1 MLGAPERRYGADAG
15 ERAAELCRWPSRK
28 RRQTNMDWKQF
39 FAEIVSSLAWPTVA
53 VVFLIVFRSEVSRII
68 QRLAHL
74 KYKGLELDFDKVRQQ
89 AEEIHKEIGAE
100 QPRSRSPV
108 LASLEDQVLDA
119 VERAPSAA
127 ILLAWSSLET
137 AMAAAVARLAISPES
152 PSYRSPMHN
161 IEMLTKYAGLPEGHT
176 DLLHDMRKL
185 RNNVAHKRDSME
197 SITQDQ
203 ALNYAQAA
211 IDMTSYFENLRRA
224 G

>member
-1 MLGAPERRYGADAG
+1 
-15 ERAAELCRWPSRK
+15 
-28 RRQTNMDWKQF
+28 MDWKQF
-39 FAEIVSSLAWPTVA
+39 IAEIASSLVWPCVA
-53 VVFLIVFRSEVSRII
+53 VAFLVVFRTELSKII

-74 KYKGLELDFDKVRQQ
+74 KYKDLELEFDKVRQQ
-89 AEEIHKEIGAE
+89 AVELHREVSEERPAL
-100 QPRSRSPV
+100 RSPV
-108 LASLEDQVLDA
+108 FSSLEDQVLDA

-137 AMAAAVARLAISPES
+137 AMASAVARLAISPES

-161 IEMLTKYAGLPEGHT
+161 IEMLTKYGGLSQSHSK
-176 DLLHDMRKL
+176 LLHEMRML
-185 RNNVAHKRDSME
+185 RNKVVHERESII

-211 IDMTSYFENLRRA
+211 IDMTNYLENLKRE